1 MGFHSLSIWHLEIL
15 LKTSNIYIYFH
26 LTNIASFFVV
36 DIHWEHWILYIY
48 IYMHT
53 VLLSLLKWTLML
65 SIFPLWI
72 YSKTIVKI
80 YPKFFKTKSNLY
92 VYARNH
98 THKEEKSAMFV
109 CYSLWILN
117 VTVILDIFKFSF
129 MCIICW
135 KIKILWRKEK
145 ENIFQEYLN
154 CYIFLYSHIN
164 FPHIIDYRTPQEI
177 HK

>member
-1 MGFHSLSIWHLEIL
+1 MGFRSLSIWYLEIL

-36 DIHWEHWILYIY
+36 DIHWEHWIIYIY

-72 YSKTIVKI
+72 YPKTIVKI

-98 THKEEKSAMFV
+98 THKEEKKV
-109 CYSLWILN
+109 PCLY
-117 VTVILDIFKFSF
+117 VIHYGFWMLQLFWTSSNLVSCALSVEKSKSYEERKRKIYFK
-129 MCIICW
+129 
-135 KIKILWRKEK
+135 
-145 ENIFQEYLN
+145 N
-154 CYIFLYSHIN
+154 
-164 FPHIIDYRTPQEI
+164 T
-177 HK
+177 